1 MSIEL
6 REVTLANL
14 REVDRLT
21 VAPGQE
27 ALVAPVGRSIAQA
40 HLIAKEEPHRRV
52 HHRAVYA
59 GGAPVGFVLWEI
71 HPAGSEF
78 AGWFLGRLL
87 IDAAHQRRG
96 YGSQVIDALVSMLR
110 SSPDQPRVLWTSY
123 DPREDGARGFY
134 LRCGFVI
141 TGHIID
147 DDEEVAR
154 LDL

>member
-14 REVDRLT
+14 REVDRLA

-27 ALVAPVGRSIAQA
+27 GLVAPVGRSIAQA
-40 HLIAKEEPHRRV
+40 HLIAKEEPHRQV

-59 GGAPVGFVLWEI
+59 GDTPVGFVLWEVQ
-71 HPAGSEF
+71 PSVSEF

-87 IDAAHQRRG
+87 IDAAHQRQG
-96 YGSQVIDALVSMLR
+96 YGSQVLDTLVSMLR
-110 SSPDQPRVLWTSY
+110 SSPDQPKVLWTSY

-134 LRCGFVI
+134 VRYGFVV
-141 TGHIID
+141 TGQTID